1 MLGRASCAAFLV
13 PEADMA
19 ETLTVRVAGSADI
32 AAVDAL
38 LARAYPAL
46 LRADY
51 PPSLQV
57 LAVPLIARANAR
69 LVCSGRYYVVEEAGS
84 LVGAGGW
91 SRSSPP
97 WRNGG
102 RVRRRLGHV
111 RHVVTDH
118 RRTRRGIGRSL
129 MARVLADA
137 SASGV
142 AVMECLST
150 RTAVPFYVACGF
162 LEIDRCEVAL
172 APGIDF
178 PVVRMA
184 RRLLP

>member
-1 MLGRASCAAFLV
+1 MI
-13 PEADMA
+13 
-19 ETLTVRVAGSADI
+19 ETLTVRVAGAADI

-38 LARAYPAL
+38 LAMSYPAL

-69 LVCSGRYYVVEEAGS
+69 LVCSGRYYVVEEAGA

-91 SRSSPP
+91 SRASPP
-97 WRNGG
+97 GRGGG
-102 RVRRRLGHV
+102 RVRRRVGHV

-118 RRTRRGIGRSL
+118 RRTRRGIGRAL
-129 MARVLADA
+129 VARVVADA
-137 SASGV
+137 IEAGV
-142 AVMECLST
+142 SVMECLST
-150 RTAVPFYVACGF
+150 RTAVPFYAACGF
-162 LEIDRCEVAL
+162 AEMGPLEVAL

-178 PVVRMA
+178 PVVRMV
-184 RRLLP
+184 RGLTGRPS